1 MKAVGFIGSPR
12 KGGNTE
18 TLVNEILAGAA
29 EKGAQT
35 STYSLNDLNIKGCQS
50 CFYCKGHPGC
60 VLKDDMQKL
69 YDEIM
74 KADAVIIGSPIYMW
88 QMSGQ
93 TKIFIDRLLP
103 FLNPAYSLK
112 KGRRKDLVLAFT
124 QGQDDSGL
132 FMPYYESTGEML
144 ESVGFNIKG
153 LIVAPGVNEKGEVKK
168 QKDTLEKAR
177 NTGRDLF
184 K

>member
-18 TLVNEILAGAA
+18 ILVNEILSGAA
-29 EKGAQT
+29 EKGAHT
-35 STYSLNDLNIKGCQS
+35 SAYSLNDQNIKGCQA
-50 CFYCKGHPGC
+50 CLHCKEHPGC

-103 FLNPAYSLK
+103 FMNPEYSLK
-112 KGRRKDLVLAFT
+112 KGRGKDLVLAFT
-124 QGQDDSGL
+124 QGQSDSAS

-144 ESVGFNIKG
+144 ESLGFNIKG
-153 LIVAPGVNEKGEVKK
+153 LIVAPGVNDKEDIRK
-168 QKDTLEKAR
+168 QKDTLKKAR
-177 NTGRDLF
+177 SMGRELF